1 MNNKANYNLDED
13 INQELSANGKLSGVE
28 SEPEEEIQDPFDP
41 DMISIDAKVVPMETL
56 LRRLTQSTIRL
67 APAFQRKEVW
77 DLERKS
83 RLIESLMLA
92 IPLPMFYVA
101 ADEKANW
108 DVVDGLQRLTTIKEF
123 VLGNQYMQ
131 TRQEELKGNGFRLQR
146 LEFWGDKYNGLIFN
160 KLNEGVRN
168 RILETEFRFTIIN
181 PGTPE
186 EVKRNIFKR
195 INTGGMPLTLQEI
208 RHALYQGKSTTLLEE
223 LANSHEFKSA
233 TDHSVDDSRMAAR
246 ELVLRFLAFSV
257 RSYETYPRTSDMD
270 NFLCDTM
277 RLINI
282 MPNMG
287 KNDLAKIFKNRDIPN
302 CRFTQIEDLTTRF
315 NNGMKRSAALFRTH
329 AFRKSYGHYRRSP
342 INKTLFEVFGNL
354 LADLSTD
361 EYHKLMQNRDS
372 FLTQY
377 NSLLGNDSFVNIL
390 SRDSWKYAGVQFR
403 YSQLKNLI
411 SNYTY

>member
-1 MNNKANYNLDED
+1 MDSKSIYSMDDAFK
-13 INQELSANGKLSGVE
+13 QELAADGHFAGVE
-28 SEPEEEIQDPFDP
+28 FETEEEVQDPFDP
-41 DMISIDAKVVPMETL
+41 EQISIDAKVVPMDTL
-56 LRRLTQSTIRL
+56 VRRLTQTSIRL

-101 ADEKANW
+101 ADEKGNW
-108 DVVDGLQRLTTIKEF
+108 DVVDGLQRLTTIKEY
-123 VLGNQYMQ
+123 VLGNQYME
-131 TRQEELKGNGFRLQR
+131 TKNESLKGQGFRLQY

-160 KLNEGVRN
+160 KLPEGLRN

-223 LANSHEFKSA
+223 MANSHEFKSA

-257 RSYETYPRTSDMD
+257 RSYESYPRTSDMD

-277 RLINI
+277 RIINV
-282 MPNMG
+282 MPG
-287 KNDLAKIFKNRDIPN
+287 IDKKELLKIFKNRDIPSI
-302 CRFTQIEDLTTRF
+302 RFTRIEDLMERF
-315 NNGMKRSAALFRTH
+315 KVGMKRASSLFRTH

-354 LADLSTD
+354 LADLSV
-361 EYHKLMQNRDS
+361 EQYSNLNNNRDM
-372 FLTQY
+372 FLNEY
-377 NSLLGNDSFVNIL
+377 NSLLGNDTFVNIL
-390 SRDSWKYAGVQFR
+390 SRDSWKYAGVQSR
-403 YSQLKNLI
+403 YTQLNALI
-411 SNYTY
+411 SKYI